1 MRLDRDPLDLI
12 ERNLVAGAIVKLGSA
27 RTFVRRHRLSVFKRT
42 AGPEIGGDAR
52 RPKHMA
58 AELDLESGFGRPPAD
73 HLVGIDID
81 GDVQR
86 LDISQFADPAPLD
99 R

>member
-1 MRLDRDPLDLI
+1 MPVAPNTWQPSLI
-12 ERNLVAGAIVKLGSA
+12 LNPA
-27 RTFVRRHRLSVFKRT
+27 
-42 AGPEIGGDAR
+42 
-52 RPKHMA
+52 
-58 AELDLESGFGRPPAD
+58 FGRPPAD